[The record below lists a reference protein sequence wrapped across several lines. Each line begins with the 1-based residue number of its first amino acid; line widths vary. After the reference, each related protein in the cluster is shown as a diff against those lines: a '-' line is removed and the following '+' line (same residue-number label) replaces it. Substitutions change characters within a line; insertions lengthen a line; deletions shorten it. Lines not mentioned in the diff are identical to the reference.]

1 MVYYRVFLGAPP
13 TSDLARDPGSYVW
26 KTTERTSTFLP
37 LLYAPPHDPT
47 LVYPTATLHEAS
59 RRVSLLYQNVIFKD
73 ADEDEERI
81 DDITPDGADGETQD
95 DDVTT
100 FLTWPPTPAATQP
113 SKKSVK
119 ATSLPSFVLRSQS
132 QPQATYGTQ
141 ETAYSDENTSSVA
154 RFPNFQFSLH
164 TVTALSSLCST
175 LCGQDQVRQKNSHK
189 VNVLVAVLEV
199 EGTDTVKV
207 KTGPRAGQEV
217 SILKLILGD
226 EEGCVCRLTAWR
238 DTAEVWGGYGMDSD
252 SPPALTRGDVVYFE
266 NVLAASSSHD
276 SRFKFGPSTT
286 VATTTKPSP
295 PNVTLTASPSMH
307 PPSRAQICY
316 RTLPTIRTDAR
327 LRPDLRLGCSDV
339 AVRRVGILVRWFEE
353 VAGVGRPCGR

>member
-26 KTTERTSTFLP
+26 KTTERTSTLLP
-37 LLYAPPHDPT
+37 LPYAPPHDPT

-59 RRVSLLYQNVIFKD
+59 RRISLLYQNVIFKD

-81 DDITPDGADGETQD
+81 DDTTPDGLTPTRRSDRA
-95 DDVTT
+95 TT
-100 FLTWPPTPAATQP
+100 FLTWPPTPAATRP

-119 ATSLPSFVLRSQS
+119 ATSLPSFVLTSQS

-164 TVTALSSLCST
+164 TVTSLSSLCSI
-175 LCGQDQVRQKNSHK
+175 LCGQNQVRQKNSHK

-238 DTAEVWGGYGMDSD
+238 DTAEVWGGYGMDPN
-252 SPPALTRGDVVYFE
+252 SPPALTRGDIVYFE
-266 NVLAASSSHD
+266 I
-276 SRFKFGPSTT
+276 
-286 VATTTKPSP
+286 ATTTKPSP
-295 PNVTLTASPSMH
+295 PSVTLTASPSMH

-316 RTLPTIRTDAR
+316 RTLPTTRTDAR

-353 VAGVGRPCGR
+353 VAGVGCPCGR